1 MPLAPS
7 NSFAI
12 FFFWLFVWSTA
23 PLSRPDNLQ
32 PHHRISSILTS
43 NHESPLLLP
52 QIIWTP
58 LRSLDAKMLRNS
70 GGGSDRR
77 AERERE
83 RERDE
88 TRRDEKR
95 SARALSC
102 AAASAPWRELRLS
115 TLLCAFMDVCHLVDE
130 FRLFPSIGKSVLS
143 SLGFLISQFL
153 WWKWTW
159 PSLSSIHKRKWAKF
173 GYSSDRRVGKKN
185 IRILLCFGDL
195 LQECIV

>member
-1 MPLAPS
+1 MSSSDAKRTQHYRSVMPLAPS

-12 FFFWLFVWSTA
+12 FFFFWLFVWSTA

-52 QIIWTP
+52 QIIWTA

-83 RERDE
+83 RETRRDE
-88 TRRDEKR
+88 TRREAHAHSPVQR
-95 SARALSC
+95 
-102 AAASAPWRELRLS
+102 LRPLEGNS
-115 TLLCAFMDVCHLVDE
+115 DSQPCCV
-130 FRLFPSIGKSVLS
+130 PSWMCV
-143 SLGFLISQFL
+143 
-153 WWKWTW
+153 
-159 PSLSSIHKRKWAKF
+159 
-173 GYSSDRRVGKKN
+173 
-185 IRILLCFGDL
+185 IL
-195 LQECIV
+195 